1 MSHNAYIPT
10 GGGGGGG
17 GGGFTQKK
25 YPQFLF
31 FAHASTLTTGLMCV
45 KNSTHRLV
53 QLIWSR

>member
-17 GGGFTQKK
+17 GAFIQKNNPL
-25 YPQFLF
+25 YLM

-53 QLIWSR
+53 QLIWSQ